1 MICYDWRF
9 PEAARTLA
17 LEGADLIA
25 LPSNLVTKFWPRAM
39 PARALDNH
47 IYLIVANRIGK
58 EIRNDEELVFNGKSV
73 IYDYNGTEL
82 AIAPSEEETVIT
94 TTIYPEKSRNKSIN
108 QINDIFKDRK
118 IKYYKL

>member
-1 MICYDWRF
+1 MTGVFRKRQELLHLKEQI
-9 PEAARTLA
+9 
-17 LEGADLIA
+17 LIA
-25 LPSNLVTKFWPRAM
+25 APINLVTKFWPRAM